1 MAKMISDRLSNI
13 LVCPFDRSKLVL
25 EQTRFSC
32 QKCKREFRVSGRI
45 PIMLDSVLFQAD
57 VQKEDEARKKEE
69 MEIFDNLSS
78 YQDFM
83 NRAYLKAIKEDISNS
98 LLDFDLK
105 DKDILEIGAGI
116 SLFAGKLAEKNRL
129 ILTDINETLLNQNP
143 ESCDLVV
150 ADAENLPFPDKSF
163 DFIYLVGILHHLP
176 DQKKG
181 MQEIKR
187 VLKKNGKVFISEPTK
202 WSVNLVYYLGRKLL
216 IFLLGKNFVRKLVGC
231 GTPDEE
237 FLNTKEL
244 KNTFSSDFEIKIRKI
259 SPIRFLPIKFFDNL
273 SFVPK
278 INQLLE
284 KIPLIKNFGAIAQIT
299 LSPKDG
305 KGNS

>member
-1 MAKMISDRLSNI
+1 MVNTISERFSNL
-13 LVCPFDRSKLVL
+13 LVCPFDRSKLVF

-45 PIMLDSVLFQAD
+45 PLMLDPGLFQAD
-57 VQKEDEARKKEE
+57 LQKEDEARKKEE

-78 YQDFM
+78 YQNFM
-83 NRAYLKAIKEDISNS
+83 NRAYLRAIKEDISNS
-98 LLDFDLK
+98 LSSFELK

-116 SLFAGKLAEKNRL
+116 SLFAGKLAEKNRV

-187 VLKKNGKVFISEPTK
+187 VLKEGGKVFISEPTK
-202 WSVNLVYYLGRKLL
+202 WSVNSIYYLGRKLL
-216 IFLLGKNFVRKLVGC
+216 IFLFGKNFVRKLVGC

-237 FLNTKEL
+237 FLDIKEL
-244 KNTFSSDFEIKIRKI
+244 NKTFSSDFQIRIRKI
-259 SPIRFLPIKFFDNL
+259 SPIRLLPIEFFDNL
-273 SFVPK
+273 GFVPK
-278 INQLLE
+278 INHVLE
-284 KIPLIKNFGAIAQIT
+284 KIPIIKNFGAIAQIT
-299 LSPKDG
+299 LLPK
-305 KGNS
+305 K

>member
-1 MAKMISDRLSNI
+1 MTKMISDRFSKI
-13 LVCPFDRSKLVL
+13 LVCPFDQSKLAF
-25 EQTRFSC
+25 EQMKFSC
-32 QKCKREFRVSGRI
+32 QKCKREFQVSGRI

-83 NRAYLKAIKEDISNS
+83 DRAYLRAIKEDISNS
-98 LLDFDLK
+98 LLSFDLK

-116 SLFAGKLAEKNRL
+116 SLFAGKLAERNRVV
-129 ILTDINETLLNQNP
+129 LTDINETLLNQNP
-143 ESCDLVV
+143 ENCDLVV

-187 VLKKNGKVFISEPTK
+187 VLKEEREVFISEPTK
-202 WSVNLVYYLGRKLL
+202 WSVNLIYYLGRKLL

-237 FLNTKEL
+237 FLDTKEL
-244 KNTFSSDFEIKIRKI
+244 KKVFSSDFQIKIRKI
-259 SPIRFLPIKFFDNL
+259 SPIRLLPIKFFDNL

-278 INQLLE
+278 LNHVLE
-284 KIPLIKNFGAIAQIT
+284 KIPIIKNFGAIAQIT
-299 LSPKDG
+299 LLPKR
-305 KGNS
+305 